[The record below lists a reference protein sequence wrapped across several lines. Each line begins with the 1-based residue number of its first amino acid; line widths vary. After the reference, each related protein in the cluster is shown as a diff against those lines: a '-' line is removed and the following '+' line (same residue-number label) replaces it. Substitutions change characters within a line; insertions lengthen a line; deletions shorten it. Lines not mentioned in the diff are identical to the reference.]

1 MPMDPSPF
9 QLAES
14 AYPLI
19 HITPRTQRMLT
30 SQLSLLVLLV
40 PTKLELAARCDLVHK
55 PSRRSIP
62 TRRLRPRRSSS
73 IKRCSTT
80 RTQRQPT
87 LPRLA
92 KSARLFGGGS
102 SRLGKR
108 TGSRAAADRSI
119 DLRVFCA
126 WTPCDRAIGS
136 ICASFAR
143 GLSAIDRSHWECM
156 HDKHWDLSASG
167 KGRTSTTTT
176 STY

>member
-30 SQLSLLVLLV
+30 LQLSPLVLLV

-108 TGSRAAADRSI
+108 TGSGRAAAAGRSI
-119 DLRVFCA
+119 GRF
-126 WTPCDRAIGS
+126 DRS

-143 GLSAIDRSHWECM
+143 GLRAIDRSHLECCLLLAIGATV
-156 HDKHWDLSASG
+156 KELNC
-167 KGRTSTTTT
+167 GRTSQ
-176 STY
+176 SSRAWLSAHK